1 MGDGRGELLL
11 LLLEY
16 SRGWIDDYLYLFL
29 WERVHVWHYYIYMKY
44 RMMNDFVC
52 GSATD
57 TNIPY
62 LTYIYKSMY
71 RGSTN
76 SDNAVYGIYH
86 HDRYLVASLLDN
98 GRVADLPPT
107 GA

>member
-16 SRGWIDDYLYLFL
+16 SRGWIDDYMYLFL
-29 WERVHVWHYYIYMKY
+29 LERVHVWHYYIYMKY
-44 RMMNDFVC
+44 RMVNDFVC

-62 LTYIYKSMY
+62 ILYLPTRAYIA
-71 RGSTN
+71 
-76 SDNAVYGIYH
+76 AVQIRIMLSKV
-86 HDRYLVASLLDN
+86 RYISS
-98 GRVADLPPT
+98 
-107 GA
+107 

>member
-1 MGDGRGELLL
+1 M
-11 LLLEY
+11 
-16 SRGWIDDYLYLFL
+16 SLF
-29 WERVHVWHYYIYMKY
+29 VDQPQIQIYIYLQE
-44 RMMNDFVC
+44 
-52 GSATD
+52 
-57 TNIPY
+57 Y
-62 LTYIYKSMY
+62 LSMY

-86 HDRYLVASLLDN
+86 HDRYLVASLDN

>member
-16 SRGWIDDYLYLFL
+16 SRGWIDYMYLFL
-29 WERVHVWHYYIYMKY
+29 LERVHVWHYYIYIKY

-57 TNIPY
+57 TNTY
-62 LTYIYKSMY
+62 LNIYQSMY

-86 HDRYLVASLLDN
+86 DRYLVASLDN